1 MSSTLS
7 TFLKLIAVFNGRLA
21 WSDAPAP
28 RANNRSKTFYVGSRE
43 FDLVHAGYVTEESEH
58 GSLLDT
64 SWEGSW
70 NVGHEYGSGAMPP
83 YF

>member
-7 TFLKLIAVFNGRLA
+7 TFLKLIAVFNGRIA
-21 WSDAPAP
+21 WSDAPAH
-28 RANNRSKTFYVGSRE
+28 RANNRSKTFLVGNRE
-43 FDLVHAGYVTEESEH
+43 FDPVHAGYVTEASEH

-64 SWEGSW
+64 SGKDSW
-70 NVGHEYGSGAMPP
+70 NVGHKYGSGAMPP